1 MKKSYISFDLDG
13 VLIDL
18 VPSINQHIF
27 DIHGI
32 EINMDNATEHSYE
45 KSTGLSR
52 KQLWSIFYKVYKEIN
67 QTPIF
72 TGAYELLRKLY
83 EKTNEPP
90 LIITARPLDAASDTY
105 AIVSR
110 LMKKIP
116 FNLILK
122 HPNAY
127 KSQYLKG
134 YKIYV
139 EDCRKTALQLS
150 RLNFVVP
157 LVNAGYNVIKD
168 IDKHRNIFYINSIA
182 DLIPFVDDFITDK
195 LVFSFEIDKI
205 EKIKKRV
212 KNNVG

>member
-13 VLIDL
+13 TLIDL

-32 EINMDNATEHSYE
+32 EIDMSTMRGHSYE
-45 KSTGLSR
+45 DSTGLSR
-52 KQLWSIFYKVYKEIN
+52 NQLWKIFYKVYKEIN

-72 TGAYELLRKLY
+72 PGSYELLSKLY

-90 LIITARPLDAASDTY
+90 LILTARPFDSANDTY
-105 AIVSR
+105 LIVKR

-116 FNLILK
+116 FQLILK

-139 EDCRKTALQLS
+139 EDRRKTALQLS
-150 RLNFVVP
+150 QLNFVVP
-157 LVNAGYNVIKD
+157 LVKANYNVIKD
-168 IDKHRNIFYINSIA
+168 IDKHERIFYISGVK

-195 LVFSFEIDKI
+195 VVFSFEFDKI
-205 EKIKKRV
+205 EKIVERV
-212 KNNVG
+212 EL